1 MESILHVSN
10 LNLSTIGG
18 LERVESIDILENGVV
33 SIQYTL
39 SDEFMKEFDLHY
51 KHRIMQLDPNQTNEN
66 LRVRDFANVMKGV
79 D

>member
-1 MESILHVSN
+1 MKSILSVKCDI
-10 LNLSTIGG
+10 NLSTIGG

-39 SDEFMKEFDLHY
+39 RKEFMEEFDLYY

-66 LRVRDFANVMKGV
+66 LRVQDFANVMK
-79 D
+79 

>member
-1 MESILHVSN
+1 MKSILNVSN

-39 SDEFMKEFDLHY
+39 SDEFMKKFDLYY

-66 LRVRDFANVMKGV
+66 LRVQDFANVMK
-79 D
+79 